1 MYILFHVLFEF
12 RASIWQG
19 MASLK
24 NMRPIFFFFLLMYMS
39 LFLLVELTDDHVL
52 DLSQEFCSVM
62 FIGKRKLK
70 QPSKM
75 RWSQRKYTIE
85 YSKKYLV
92 NSGK

>member
-1 MYILFHVLFEF
+1 MYILFHVLFVL

-39 LFLLVELTDDHVL
+39 LLLLVELTDGHVL

-70 QPSKM
+70 QPSKI
-75 RWSQRKYTIE
+75 RWSQRKYTLSNTQRSIW
-85 YSKKYLV
+85 
-92 NSGK
+92 